1 MSVELSSSFGSSLIE
16 SSVEQTEQN
25 KVVHLPSISNK
36 TSENV
41 VLPMMSSRVWN
52 EKFQEICGKIIMEI
66 IGKLNG
72 LRKPG

>member
-1 MSVELSSSFGSSLIE
+1 MSVELSLSFGSSLIE

-52 EKFQEICGKIIMEI
+52 EKFQENCGKIIMEI
-66 IGKLNG
+66 ISKLNG

>member
-1 MSVELSSSFGSSLIE
+1 MSVELSLSFGSSLIE

-52 EKFQEICGKIIMEI
+52 EKFQENCKKLIMEI